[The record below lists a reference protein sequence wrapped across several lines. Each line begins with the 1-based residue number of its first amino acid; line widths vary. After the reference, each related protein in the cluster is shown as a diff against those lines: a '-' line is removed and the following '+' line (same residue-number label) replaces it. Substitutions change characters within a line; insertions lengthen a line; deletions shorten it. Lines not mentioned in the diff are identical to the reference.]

1 VVVLSRRVAVAL
13 FDEEP
18 AIGRTVTFE
27 QGRFVGEPQRP
38 PEVLTVVGVVSDT
51 ETRSVAGAAYVPFAR
66 HYESRLVLSARAV
79 GDAAP
84 LVGVLRDAVAAV
96 EPRLAIAQIGTG
108 TSLAGPDTRFPRI
121 FAGIAGLLGLF
132 ALVLALAGLYGV
144 MAHLVAAR
152 TREVGLRVALGA
164 TTWQI
169 QRMIIRQGLSP
180 VVLGLV
186 GGLLAAFLG
195 GMGLRA
201 TLNGLE
207 LPFDIPA
214 LLSVITLFLGAG
226 LLACYLPARRASRVD
241 PNQALRSL

>member
-1 VVVLSRRVAVAL
+1 
-13 FDEEP
+13 
-18 AIGRTVTFE
+18 
-27 QGRFVGEPQRP
+27 
-38 PEVLTVVGVVSDT
+38 
-51 ETRSVAGAAYVPFAR
+51 
-66 HYESRLVLSARAV
+66 
-79 GDAAP
+79 
-84 LVGVLRDAVAAV
+84 
-96 EPRLAIAQIGTG
+96 
-108 TSLAGPDTRFPRI
+108 
-121 FAGIAGLLGLF
+121 LLGLF